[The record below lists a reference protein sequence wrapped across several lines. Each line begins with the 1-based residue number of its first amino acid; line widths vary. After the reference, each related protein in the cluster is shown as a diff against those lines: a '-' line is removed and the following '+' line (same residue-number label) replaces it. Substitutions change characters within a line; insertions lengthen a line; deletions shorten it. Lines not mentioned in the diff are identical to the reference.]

1 LPSSTAVRTALA
13 AALALA
19 LLSGAADAK
28 VYYSQQEALE
38 LAFPDADRV
47 EKDNHLLDDA
57 QVEAIQGLAK
67 APIGSRLVS
76 VYTGYRK
83 GEVLGYALIDI
94 HTVRTQPEA
103 FLILVSPEGIV
114 RSLRVLAFYEPE
126 EYLPTDRWLHQFDR
140 KMLTESLALHGEIH
154 GIAGATLS
162 ARAVTSGV
170 RRALALYEVL
180 LRQQVADSPETGTD
194 SGL

>member
-1 LPSSTAVRTALA
+1 M
-13 AALALA
+13 
-19 LLSGAADAK
+19 
-28 VYYSQQEALE
+28 
-38 LAFPDADRV
+38 
-47 EKDNHLLDDA
+47 
-57 QVEAIQGLAK
+57 
-67 APIGSRLVS
+67 
-76 VYTGYRK
+76 
-83 GEVLGYALIDI
+83 
-94 HTVRTQPEA
+94 
-103 FLILVSPEGIV
+103 

-140 KMLTESLALHGEIH
+140 KMLTERLALHGEIH